1 MKPIKHKGYTLGC
14 HGSCCLKV
22 DDLTV
27 TMGEDRI
34 LDHVSFHMHCG
45 ELIALIGPNGAG
57 KSSLFRS
64 ILGQM
69 PYTGS
74 IQFQTA
80 AGNRMHPL
88 IGYVPQS
95 PSFDLSDPVSV
106 LDLFVASV
114 SNWPVFLPIPKRLK
128 RLAEECLERVNG
140 RELLNK
146 QVGALSGGELQRV
159 LLAMAL
165 EPVPNILI
173 LDEPMSGVDM
183 DGERQLLALLDEI
196 RTRYDLSVLI
206 STHDFNTLHKMDK
219 VILLKQKVLQ
229 AGTPEEVLASPDFQ
243 TLFYHPMQKG
253 GEAQ

>member
-1 MKPIKHKGYTLGC
+1 MIEIRNLVKRYGNHLAVDHLNLTLEMG
-14 HGSCCLKV
+14 KV
-22 DDLTV
+22 YGFL
-27 TMGEDRI
+27 
-34 LDHVSFHMHCG
+34 
-45 ELIALIGPNGAG
+45 GPNGAG

-80 AGNRMHPL
+80 AGNRMHPR

-106 LDLFVASV
+106 LDLFVTAISR
-114 SNWPVFLPIPKRLK
+114 WPVFLPTPAKLRSKVLECLK
-128 RLAEECLERVNG
+128 RVNAETLIDKR
-140 RELLNK
+140 
-146 QVGALSGGELQRV
+146 VGALSGGELQRL

-183 DGERQLLALLDEI
+183 DGERQLLGLLDEI

-229 AGTPEEVLASPDFQ
+229 MGTPEEVLASPEFQ
-243 TLFYHPMQKG
+243 TLFYHPTQKG
-253 GEAQ
+253 GDAQ